1 MLARTIADDIT
12 QENNLLLYLEIT
24 QSLANYDTIRDK
36 LGGLQTFPEIG
47 LVSDCQ
53 TTLGKPKES
62 VPKWT
67 VINVPNWSVLMD
79 QS

>member
-47 LVSDCQ
+47 FVSALVDGLKNAYYG
-53 TTLGKPKES
+53 LG
-62 VPKWT
+62 
-67 VINVPNWSVLMD
+67 LG
-79 QS
+79 